1 MSEPESP
8 IPYASND
15 TATNNIVARLE
26 TTSTD
31 QEPPTQNKNNAS
43 ESGQN
48 IENSRTQRI
57 KNAIYVW
64 FGKLRKAEPDR
75 QAELVIALVIALFAI
90 VQWHTVSVNNDT
102 ATQQTNQLIAS
113 ARISAQAA
121 RDNVLASRN
130 FAESARGINQGVENA
145 VGRLAAQANATE
157 AARETSEAASAAAL
171 RTTIDNFRQD
181 ERPWVSSTVQI
192 RNQSITSSGS
202 YGVLLDIILKN
213 YGKTPASNVGIGVD
227 TKTFAVPSS
236 GMWENSQA
244 CFDADQNSVSRN
256 SNDLIFPGNGNE
268 LRKPYDIEFVRDEP
282 QVGTI
287 PKMLIVC
294 TAYRWNATKTT
305 YHTRTVYVDYSAP
318 NSRPTPCLQHPSL
331 LCNPIERFEQW
342 HADEWQTQ
350 Q

>member
-8 IPYASND
+8 IPDASND
-15 TATNNIVARLE
+15 TATNNIVAGLE
-26 TTSTD
+26 TTRTD
-31 QEPPTQNKNNAS
+31 QEPSTQNKNNAS

-57 KNAIYVW
+57 KNAIYIW

-75 QAELVIALVIALFAI
+75 QAELVIALVIALFAV

-102 ATQQTNQLIAS
+102 ATQQTSQLIAS

-121 RDNVLASRN
+121 KDNVFASRN

-181 ERPWVSSTVQI
+181 ERPWVNSTIQI
-192 RNQSITSSGS
+192 TKQEITAWST
-202 YGVLLDIILKN
+202 YGVWLNITLKN
-213 YGKTPASNVGIGVD
+213 YGKTPASNVAIGVD
-227 TKTFAVPSS
+227 TVTFAIPNPS
-236 GMWENSQA
+236 MWENSPA
-244 CFDADQNSVSRN
+244 CSDADRNSISRN
-256 SNDLIFPGNGNE
+256 SSDLVFPGNE
-268 LRKPYDIEFVRDEP
+268 LRKPYGVEFRRDET

-294 TAYRWNATKTT
+294 VAYLWNATKTT
-305 YHTRTVYVDYSAP
+305 YHTRTVYVDDQAP
-318 NSRPTPCLQHPSL
+318 DSRPIPCPQRPAL
-331 LCNPIERFEQW
+331 LCSPIEKFEQW
-342 HADEWQTQ
+342 HADEWQTKR
-350 Q
+350 